1 MFAAGF
7 AVMMIAGIATAQIG
21 GFGEVAAT
29 ETTTVASPASES
41 EATSTTTERP
51 IETPSDEKE
60 AAEVVEEEKPQPNE
74 EPGAEQP
81 KKEPVADADPPRFEI
96 LHPVDGQV
104 FEQKEVV
111 FEGTAEPGARVF
123 AGDYEADVRDD
134 GSWRIVLWL
143 QEGRNVA
150 TLEAI
155 DEAGNVSTDSVTVT
169 LEAPPKDEVGDKDHS
184 DDESDKPNGEEPKE
198 EPKEEE
204 PKEEARVE
212 FTIDQA
218 KRASD
223 SAEPYEVFFGTG
235 SPGLVIELIS
245 PYGDK
250 RVEVGESGK
259 WEAKLVFH
267 DVPAGKTFEIVVET
281 SEGHRKVFTF
291 TRFGE
296 GEK

>member
-1 MFAAGF
+1 MKNMRRMGMFAAGF

-21 GFGEVAAT
+21 GFGEPTTTTGAAT
-29 ETTTVASPASES
+29 EAGLES
-41 EATSTTTERP
+41 ELETPSTTTEKP
-51 IETPSDEKE
+51 VETPPVGKE
-60 AAEVVEEEKPQPNE
+60 DTDVVDEEKPEPKEDPRAE
-74 EPGAEQP
+74 EPKE
-81 KKEPVADADPPRFEI
+81 EPVADTDPPRFEI
-96 LHPVDGQV
+96 LHPTDGQV

-111 FEGTAEPGARVF
+111 FEGMTEPGARVF
-123 AGDYEADVRDD
+123 AGDYRADVRED

-155 DEAGNVSTDSVTVT
+155 DESGNVSTDSVTVI
-169 LEAPPKDEVGDKDHS
+169 LETPPKDEIGDKDHS
-184 DDESDKPNGEEPKE
+184 NDESDK
-198 EPKEEE
+198 

-218 KRASD
+218 KGASD
-223 SAEPYEVFFGTG
+223 AAEPYEVFFGTG
-235 SPGLVIELIS
+235 SPGLVIEFIS

-250 RVEVGESGK
+250 RIEVGESGK

-267 DVPAGKTFEIVVET
+267 EVPAGKTFEIVVET

-291 TRFGE
+291 TRLGE
-296 GEK
+296 SEK